1 MTPFKLI
8 TVFLHEVSHALACL
22 LTCGKVRT
30 CFIYTLNFKLSDD
43 ELQQNVWLALVLL
56 NIRQV
61 MTHISLQVEGI
72 KVHADEGGVT
82 QTRGGVYWLI
92 LPAGCNFI

>member
-1 MTPFKLI
+1 
-8 TVFLHEVSHALACL
+8 
-22 LTCGKVRT
+22 
-30 CFIYTLNFKLSDD
+30 
-43 ELQQNVWLALVLL
+43 
-56 NIRQV
+56 

-92 LPAGCNFI
+92 LPAGCNFINLILDYTIILSYLIASICSSSPFREKNERPKSMCVSIILFNDFLTQ